1 MPGFYPR
8 RKSDM
13 KGMAMGKMALINAV
27 GVFACVLCNL
37 YSAAIDAEKRPE
49 TMKGMPLIFEETLE
63 KGNTD
68 RWQPSD
74 ASAWKVV
81 REGDNQVYWLFK
93 DCDYTPPVRSPNNFS
108 LIKDVTVSDFIF
120 EAKVKSTEPEYGHR
134 DICLFFG
141 YQAPSHFYYV
151 HFGSKADANAN
162 SIFIV
167 NGEPRISIAETRT
180 EGTKWD
186 DSYHVVRVVR
196 DTKSGKI
203 EVFFDDLKK
212 PVMTATNKTFT
223 WGRLGVGSF
232 DDTGNFDNVRIWGTA
247 AKPPAK

>member
-1 MPGFYPR
+1 MPGTR
-8 RKSDM
+8 N
-13 KGMAMGKMALINAV
+13 GGKMEMKNRFVVAM
-27 GVFACVLCNL
+27 VLAFVWSFCFQCL
-37 YSAAIDAEKRPE
+37 TAEEEAGKVAKK
-49 TMKGMPLIFEETLE
+49 MNNMPLIFEETFE
-63 KGNTD
+63 KGNAD

-81 REGDNQVYWLFK
+81 KEGDNCVYSLVK
-93 DCDYTPPVRSPNNFS
+93 DCEYTPPVRSPNNFS
-108 LIKDVTVSDFIF
+108 LIKDITVSDFVL

-141 YQAPSHFYYV
+141 YQDPSHFYYV

-186 DSYHVVRVVR
+186 DNYHIVRVVR

-212 PVMTATNKTFT
+212 PVMTTTNKTFT

-232 DDTGNFDNVRIWGTA
+232 DDTGNFDNVRIWGTV
-247 AKPPAK
+247 AKPSAK

>member
-1 MPGFYPR
+1 MGRGFAIAFSVILATFVSSSLLAEEKQEKPPE
-8 RKSDM
+8 
-13 KGMAMGKMALINAV
+13 KMN
-27 GVFACVLCNL
+27 
-37 YSAAIDAEKRPE
+37 
-49 TMKGMPLIFEETLE
+49 GMPLVFEETFE
-63 KGNTD
+63 KGD
-68 RWQPSD
+68 ADQWQPSD

-81 REGDNQVYWLFK
+81 KEGDNRVYSLVK
-93 DCDYTPPVRSPNNFS
+93 DCEFTPPVRSPNNFS
-108 LIKDVTVSDFIF
+108 LIKDITVSDFVL

-141 YQAPSHFYYV
+141 YQDPSHFYYV

-186 DSYHVVRVVR
+186 DNYHIVRVVR
-196 DTKSGKI
+196 DAKSGAIK
-203 EVFFDDLKK
+203 VFFDDLEK
-212 PVMTATNKTFT
+212 PVMTATNKTFM

-232 DDTGNFDNVRIWGTA
+232 DDTGNFDNVRICGTV

>member
-1 MPGFYPR
+1 MRTGFAIAFCVIFAAVVSSSLLSAEQKQEKPQE
-8 RKSDM
+8 
-13 KGMAMGKMALINAV
+13 KMN
-27 GVFACVLCNL
+27 
-37 YSAAIDAEKRPE
+37 
-49 TMKGMPLIFEETLE
+49 GMPLVFEETFE
-63 KGNTD
+63 KGNAD

-81 REGDNQVYWLFK
+81 KEGDNHVYSLFK
-93 DCDYTPPVRSPNNFS
+93 DCAYSPPVRSPVNFS
-108 LIKDVTVSDFIF
+108 LIQDITVSDFVF

-141 YQAPSHFYYV
+141 YQDPSHFYYV
-151 HFGSKADANAN
+151 HLGSKADANAN

-167 NGEPRISIAETRT
+167 NGEPRVSIAETTT

-186 DSYHVVRVVR
+186 DDYHLVRVVR
-196 DTKSGKI
+196 DTKSGRI

-212 PVMTATNKTFT
+212 PVMTATDKTFP

-232 DDTGNFDNVRIWGTA
+232 DDTGNFDDVRIWGTVV
-247 AKPPAK
+247 KPPAK

>member
-1 MPGFYPR
+1 MR
-8 RKSDM
+8 RRFVIPFSLILTV
-13 KGMAMGKMALINAV
+13 ALSGSLLSV
-27 GVFACVLCNL
+27 Q
-37 YSAAIDAEKRPE
+37 EKQEKPPE
-49 TMKGMPLIFEETLE
+49 NVNNMPLVFEETFV
-63 KGNTD
+63 KGNAD

-81 REGDNQVYWLFK
+81 KEGDNYIYSLFK
-93 DCDYTPPVRSPNNFS
+93 DCDYSPPVRSPVNFS
-108 LIKDVTVSDFIF
+108 LIKDVTVSDFVF

-141 YQAPSHFYYV
+141 YQDPSHFYYV

-186 DSYHVVRVVR
+186 DHDHVVRVVR
-196 DTKSGKI
+196 HTKSGKI

-212 PVMTATNKTFT
+212 PVMTATNRTFT
-223 WGRLGVGSF
+223 RGRLGVGSF
-232 DDTGNFDNVRIWGTA
+232 DDTGNFDNVRIWGTVA
-247 AKPPAK
+247 RVPAK